1 MDEPAKRILIVDDE
15 KALARALELKL
26 GFLKYDVTVANDG
39 QTALDILKAQAFDL
53 ILLDAVMP
61 QKNGFEV
68 LEELGKLKITTPVIM
83 LSNLSQSEDIEKAKA
98 LGAKDF
104 FVKSDI
110 PLSDIVE
117 IVKKQ
122 V

>member
-1 MDEPAKRILIVDDE
+1 MTHKILIVDDE
-15 KALARALELKL
+15 KALAHALELKL

-39 QTALDILKAQAFDL
+39 NAALEILKSQKFDL

>member
-1 MDEPAKRILIVDDE
+1 MDEAAKKILIVDDE
-15 KALARALELKL
+15 KALAHALELKL

-39 QTALDILKAQAFDL
+39 NAALEILKSQKFDL

-83 LSNLSQSEDIEKAKA
+83 LSNLSQSEDIENFYFDSSIFS
-98 LGAKDF
+98 LMF
-104 FVKSDI
+104 
-110 PLSDIVE
+110 
-117 IVKKQ
+117 KKRPRLL
-122 V
+122 VVVVVFRP